1 MTEPIAGVEQHLV
14 VTELRARINMAL
26 SVLAQ
31 RGHNADSA
39 RVVEDVLR
47 GRSLR
52 ELVADQGRVELD
64 AARQRGL
71 VSRHAAKLRNLHEQ
85 ADGA

>member
-14 VTELRARINMAL
+14 ITELRARINMAL

-31 RGHNADSA
+31 RGHSADSA

-52 ELVADQGRVELD
+52 ELVADERRVELA
-64 AARQRGL
+64 AARRRGL
-71 VSRHAAKLRNLHEQ
+71 GIRTAARLQRLREQ
-85 ADGA
+85 PHGA